1 MRNMAEPSTQMDADK
16 TGRTWERNSTRQA
29 ILDAA
34 RQLAA
39 RDGADAITLSRVAAE
54 AGFAPPA
61 VYAYF
66 VSKDD
71 LHLAV
76 VADDLEKLARA
87 MRGDDGAD
95 AAPDEP
101 EDDEAAAQEGSVAAE
116 IIAFNPV
123 AAEESEDV
131 DEVVDQ
137 PEETAVDVTPQSED
151 ADTSEEVASAASALD
166 HDGAV
171 DAEDDVS
178 ADLEAWLEE
187 NEAGE
192 AVIEA
197 EFSPQAAAEAVA
209 SSLVSLSEIEQAIGV
224 VMGEGGD
231 DYVEPLPPGEDV
243 PDAFPEEAL
252 EEPAD
257 GVDALEETV
266 QAETPSV
273 PLTPGGAPT
282 MEAAIAELQQTVARL
297 EQRPVDSWL
306 ERRLRVF
313 ERTLADIER
322 RMEKV
327 ERDSTAALST
337 VSESFKALEERF
349 SDTQDGAARGV
360 AESDERH
367 RAATADLRLYMKD
380 LAGRLGAVE
389 TSFSRLLGDPSTMR
403 QVSAAD
409 MAAMNPPDDDT
420 VTPAAAP
427 EPEASSAPRA
437 LREATG
443 EHYLSAA
450 RRAANSAAAEAD
462 HPHARG
468 ALGFLKLPDLDS
480 DNGKAPGLSVS
491 RRALKIIAGI
501 LTLLVVVIAA
511 SITLRG
517 TVSADAIPAATVT
530 KTIAVSP
537 DERVVSLAKAGNANA
552 ELVVALKLM
561 NGDGLASDIPSAAH
575 WLKKAAAQKQPV
587 AEYWLGTLYERGRGV
602 DKDLAK
608 AVSWYEAAAKAGNAK
623 AMYRLGVADAEGWTG
638 EPNYVAAGDWF
649 EKAAH
654 LGIIDAAFNL
664 AILYERGQGVPQSL
678 THAFAWYSI
687 AAGQGDAV
695 SKARLD
701 ALVSQITPDQVAA
714 AQAEA
719 AKFKAAEP
727 SVAANVDPSVRQV
740 AAQH

>member
-1 MRNMAEPSTQMDADK
+1 MAEPSTEMDADK

-39 RDGADAITLSRVAAE
+39 REGADAITLSRVAAE

-87 MRGDDGAD
+87 MRGDDSAD
-95 AAPDEP
+95 AAQDEP
-101 EDDEAAAQEGSVAAE
+101 EGDEAAAQAGSAAAE

-123 AAEESEDV
+123 AAEESADA
-131 DEVVDQ
+131 DEAVDQ
-137 PEETAVDVTPQSED
+137 PDEPALDVTPQSET
-151 ADTSEEVASAASALD
+151 AEMPEEVASAASTLD
-166 HDGAV
+166 DDDTV
-171 DAEDDVS
+171 DAQAEDDVS

-192 AVIEA
+192 AVIA
-197 EFSPQAAAEAVA
+197 GEFSPQAAAEAVA

-243 PDAFPEEAL
+243 PDAFPEEAV
-252 EEPAD
+252 EERTD
-257 GVDALEETV
+257 GVDALEETG

-273 PLTPGGAPT
+273 PLTPAMAPT
-282 MEAAIAELQQTVARL
+282 MEAALAELQQTVARL

-349 SDTQDGAARGV
+349 SDTQDGAERSV

-367 RAATADLRLYMKD
+367 RAASANLRLYMKD

-389 TSFSRLLGDPSTMR
+389 TSFSRLLGDPSTMP
-403 QVSAAD
+403 QVSVAD
-409 MAAMNPPDDDT
+409 MAAMDPPDDDT
-420 VTPAAAP
+420 SASAVSS

-437 LREATG
+437 LREPTG
-443 EHYLSAA
+443 ENYLSAA

-462 HPHARG
+462 HPGVRG
-468 ALGFLKLPDLDS
+468 ALGFLKLPGLDS
-480 DNGKAPGLSVS
+480 DDGKAPGLSVS

-501 LTLLVVVIAA
+501 LTLLVVVIAG
-511 SITLRG
+511 SIALRG

-530 KTIAVSP
+530 KAIAMSP

-561 NGDGLASDIPSAAH
+561 NGDGVASDIPSAAH

-602 DKDLAK
+602 DKDRAK

-719 AKFKAAEP
+719 AKFKAVEP

-740 AAQH
+740 ASQR